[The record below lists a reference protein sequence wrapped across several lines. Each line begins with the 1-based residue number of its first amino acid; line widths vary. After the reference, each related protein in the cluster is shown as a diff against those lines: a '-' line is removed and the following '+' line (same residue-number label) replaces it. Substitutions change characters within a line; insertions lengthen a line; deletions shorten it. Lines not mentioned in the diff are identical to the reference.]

1 VNNSITEIKNTLY
14 GINSTLEGE
23 QEWISKLE
31 GRVMESN
38 KVEQEKEK
46 RNNKNKNWLRKLSNN
61 IKHNNIH
68 IIQITENKREKRE
81 QKIYLKK

>member
-46 RNNKNKNWLRKLSNN
+46 KNNKNKNWLRKLSNN

>member
-46 RNNKNKNWLRKLSNN
+46 RNNKNKN
-61 IKHNNIH
+61 
-68 IIQITENKREKRE
+68 
-81 QKIYLKK
+81 